1 MPFLPAAAAFVS
13 ANPWVIPAATSVA
26 SAAYR
31 AITPD
36 RQAELRDNVLNSQ
49 LMFRDQLARRAFGD
63 FTDADRQQIQSA
75 AEPQV
80 NQIAAG
86 VSRRGLGGSGAGAQV
101 ISQAQQRPFEVA
113 QHQALQALPAFDA
126 QVSGSMQ
133 ALMGDGSFYEDLQA
147 TAALMAEELDND
159 NEAGKETDPETIRQI
174 YNLWKLLGMPMPKAQ
189 IGTQERTYQ
198 GFQEFIAR

>member
-36 RQAELRDNVLNSQ
+36 RQAELREGVLNSQ

-63 FTDADRQQIQSA
+63 FTESDRQQIMQA
-75 AEPQV
+75 NEPQV
-80 NQIAAG
+80 NQIASG
-86 VSRRGLGGSGAGAQV
+86 VARRGLGGSGAGAQV
-101 ISQAQQRPFEVA
+101 IAQAQQRPFDVA
-113 QHQALQALPAFDA
+113 QQQALRALPAFDA

-133 ALMGDGSFYEDLQA
+133 ALMGDNSFFEDLQA
-147 TAALMAEELDND
+147 TAALITEELDKD
-159 NEAGKETDPETIRQI
+159 NEEGKETDPETTRQI
-174 YNLWKLLGMPMPKAQ
+174 YNLWKLLGMPMPKA

-198 GFQEFIAR
+198 GFQEYLAR